1 MTTPNPATANT
12 SARSQGC
19 AGVGAEDCRYCMRQG
34 LPILPVRYAVCQVEE
49 NPDVPALPEN
59 RVSEL
64 YPQDA
69 DGNPIPIDL
78 DTVIDEE
85 GNAVA
90 GKERKNQ
97 YILRKLRGGFL
108 YVYDEGNDRWYAYAI
123 TETAE
128 LLQFRLGEPPEDPT
142 PQTFACDQD
151 SHRASATLVTLPNV
165 ASTRTAWFAYV
176 EVPWSEAFWE
186 EVASDSEW
194 RERHMQ
200 RFDVDGWLNTG
211 QAKYAFPQSDIAT
224 LVPEYL
230 SSGQQAGGA
239 GDTRAL
245 ACTGS
250 AAQSQLNQH
259 CLPPRL
265 GMSGRELEEL
275 LEAMDARVA
284 DNRDLEGKAGQG
296 VMLAIKDEVGILEEL
311 NDYRHRPIE
320 AMRIHQAADEQNA
333 RNAQWLA
340 SVNQLKAALE
350 EAAQAQI
357 REIDSDLADQ
367 IEAERRALAEE
378 TQQFEEHWKS
388 KIDNEDNEHSRQR
401 LQRIYAHEKSW
412 AGTPDGLV
420 GFDSLHD
427 MADPSRVARYRDL
440 MRRRSRRI
448 YSVNKN
454 LAKVL
459 EELPEYYD
467 QAKVAQIEEELEGL
481 QKAIDT
487 LVPRMDADY
496 AQWLVHGL
504 RDALDRYDYIVPQC
518 SLRVTEI
525 VSNALLGGVLSTNSE
540 WAWQNLMEQLNSSHS
555 PIVRAYFHN
564 NREAAEA
571 FVADSLELGEGKSFF
586 GQIKLEEWFGRLKAL
601 REVANGGWGQSD
613 FNAARQA
620 LSQLGDTILAAGAAL
635 LGQEAA
641 DQAAQG
647 RPIAPRSGMMVRYA
661 RLLQVDSLVTTADA
675 TFDASASY
683 VVEMEVSMGDYHRT
697 IRYQANRDG
706 SPQRNSNGEYQYV
719 DHLENG
725 ERIGGNLPDP
735 DVTDNTRVRM
745 LWRIRNADLTNVAGY
760 VEGVSPEG
768 LSAGG
773 EPVRIPMVH
782 QQKLMAD
789 QHRQWG
795 NMSRGDKAVQL
806 LETVFALVS
815 FYDVGKSVADKPKSL
830 ELWWGL
836 LGAMAAL
843 TQIALGTAAIIEA
856 RRGLAV
862 SGQLADVRA
871 VRAGQY
877 ESAAKHLGR
886 AVGVIGVIDGFR
898 ALAEAGAMARRGEL
912 SSRVRHQRYL
922 GGIGILGG
930 VIAVAA
936 SSLILVPLILG
947 VMTLVIG
954 YWLVRLVPRNIELW
968 LRRSLYGMEPERL
981 RFQPFANAQEEQQS
995 LMMVFSG
1002 IEFDMEALRA
1012 TRSPQDIRPAID
1024 RPATDR
1030 QTWAEQLA
1038 AEGRRI
1044 VPDRYT
1050 LNLTATAGFPE
1061 ELAGELTVLL
1071 SYHPAQGRELYL
1083 GGAKYANGDTVAV
1096 DRHGQ
1101 ISHTTTS
1108 TPFGTSATSGVASDR
1123 FELVQEGERKVM
1135 LFDADLEAEGGR
1147 LEAIVLYYTEANGTQ
1162 RGVYN
1167 MELIR

>member
-90 GKERKNQ
+90 EKERKNQ

-176 EVPWSEAFWE
+176 EAPWSEAFWE
-186 EVASDSEW
+186 EVASDSAW

-230 SSGQQAGGA
+230 SSGQQADGA

-320 AMRIHQAADEQNA
+320 AMRIHQAADEKNA

-357 REIDSDLADQ
+357 REIDSDLADE
-367 IEAERRALAEE
+367 IEAERRALEE
-378 TQQFEEHWKS
+378 ATQQFEEHWRS
-388 KIDNEDNEHSRQR
+388 RIENEDNELSRQR
-401 LQRIYAHEKSW
+401 LQRMYEHEKVW

-420 GFDSLHD
+420 GFDSVHGTANPYRL
-427 MADPSRVARYRDL
+427 ARYREL
-440 MRRRSRRI
+440 MRRRTRRI
-448 YSVNKN
+448 SSVENN
-454 LAKVL
+454 LANVL
-459 EELPEYYD
+459 SKGLPKYYD
-467 QAKVAQIEEELEGL
+467 QAKAAQIEGELEKL

-504 RDALDRYDYIVPQC
+504 PNALDRYDNITSRYG
-518 SLRVTEI
+518 LRVTGI
-525 VSNALLGGVLSTNSE
+525 VSNVLLGGVLSTNSE
-540 WAWQNLMEQLNSSHS
+540 WAWQNLMEQLDSPHS

-564 NREAAEA
+564 NRQTSEA

-586 GQIKLEEWFGRLKAL
+586 GHVQLEEWFGLLKDL
-601 REVANGGWGQSD
+601 REVANDGWGQSD
-613 FNAARQA
+613 FNAVRKG
-620 LSQLGDTILAAGAAL
+620 LSQLGDTILAVGAAL

-661 RLLQVDSLVTTADA
+661 
-675 TFDASASY
+675 
-683 VVEMEVSMGDYHRT
+683 
-697 IRYQANRDG
+697 
-706 SPQRNSNGEYQYV
+706 QR
-719 DHLENG
+719 
-725 ERIGGNLPDP
+725 
-735 DVTDNTRVRM
+735 
-745 LWRIRNADLTNVAGY
+745 
-760 VEGVSPEG
+760 
-768 LSAGG
+768 
-773 EPVRIPMVH
+773 
-782 QQKLMAD
+782 
-789 QHRQWG
+789 
-795 NMSRGDKAVQL
+795 
-806 LETVFALVS
+806 
-815 FYDVGKSVADKPKSL
+815 
-830 ELWWGL
+830 
-836 LGAMAAL
+836 
-843 TQIALGTAAIIEA
+843 
-856 RRGLAV
+856 
-862 SGQLADVRA
+862 
-871 VRAGQY
+871 
-877 ESAAKHLGR
+877 
-886 AVGVIGVIDGFR
+886 
-898 ALAEAGAMARRGEL
+898 
-912 SSRVRHQRYL
+912 
-922 GGIGILGG
+922 
-930 VIAVAA
+930 
-936 SSLILVPLILG
+936 
-947 VMTLVIG
+947 
-954 YWLVRLVPRNIELW
+954 
-968 LRRSLYGMEPERL
+968 
-981 RFQPFANAQEEQQS
+981 
-995 LMMVFSG
+995 
-1002 IEFDMEALRA
+1002 
-1012 TRSPQDIRPAID
+1012 
-1024 RPATDR
+1024 
-1030 QTWAEQLA
+1030 
-1038 AEGRRI
+1038 
-1044 VPDRYT
+1044 
-1050 LNLTATAGFPE
+1050 
-1061 ELAGELTVLL
+1061 
-1071 SYHPAQGRELYL
+1071 
-1083 GGAKYANGDTVAV
+1083 
-1096 DRHGQ
+1096 
-1101 ISHTTTS
+1101 
-1108 TPFGTSATSGVASDR
+1108 
-1123 FELVQEGERKVM
+1123 
-1135 LFDADLEAEGGR
+1135 
-1147 LEAIVLYYTEANGTQ
+1147 
-1162 RGVYN
+1162 
-1167 MELIR
+1167 